1 MTRHLSGDQQQVHR
15 GSQLEN
21 YCVINVSLQ
30 ATLELFS
37 PSFYDA
43 GFSATARAMLTA
55 QPSFQSTRPQAEP
68 QGLLQFPMEVAAV
81 SEPPTQRGTHYWD
94 PNSYS

>member
-1 MTRHLSGDQQQVHR
+1 MTRHLSGDQQQVHH
-15 GSQLEN
+15 GSQVEN
-21 YCVINVSLQ
+21 YCVINVRLQ

-37 PSFYDA
+37 PALYDA
-43 GFSATARAMLTA
+43 GFSATVRDTLTA

-81 SEPPTQRGTHYWD
+81 SEPSTQCGTHYWD
-94 PNSYS
+94 PHG